1 MKMPKNNNSWSVLIL
16 VAVILSAGV
25 IAVACS
31 QSKTSTQSPSLPASQ
46 KDKSFSVIGSRT
58 SYPEALKKD
67 IKSIIN
73 KNPTIKDEFPEI
85 KICKTDSGTD
95 PYFLIIAIRQSYD
108 EAIKLQR
115 KARKNFPFEQAKK
128 AWVLSPKDKIHVQED
143 SCESID

>member
-16 VAVILSAGV
+16 VWVILWAGV
-25 IAVACS
+25 ITVACS
-31 QSKTSTQSPSLPASQ
+31 QSETPTQSPSLPASQ

-67 IKSIIN
+67 IKSLIN

-85 KICKTDSGTD
+85 KICKTDSKTD
-95 PYFLIIAIRQSYD
+95 PYFLIIGIRQSYE
-108 EAIKLQR
+108 EAIKLQG
-115 KARKNFPFEQAKK
+115 KARKSLPVEQAKK
-128 AWVLSPKDKIHVQED
+128 AWVLSPKDNIHVQED